1 MLFMASLLLGP
12 LLRHVGLTDA
22 TIWVETDAPCTVEA
36 LGHRAP
42 TFTICRHHYGLVRIQ
57 GLTPGTTHEYR
68 VCLDGREVWP
78 ERGSG
83 YAASVVRTLTGEGP
97 VRLLFG
103 SCRLARPH
111 TPPYTLAPDQHD
123 EGRGVDALTALA
135 AHLRQRD
142 ASELPDLI
150 LHLGDQV
157 YSDQPPEPVLDFI
170 RGRRPLV
177 EGPPDEAVD
186 FEEFARLYLDAWSEP
201 DLRWLLSTV
210 PSAMVFDDH
219 DVHDD
224 WNTSLAWREER
235 DRLPWWGRRMVAALM
250 ACWVYQHA
258 GNLSLEACREE
269 GVLDRLEQQAG
280 DATAVLAEHADR
292 AHRHPEQ
299 VRWSSRR
306 DLGSALLLVVDSRA
320 GRVLTPGGRDMLDG
334 EEWRWIE
341 EQVRGDT
348 GHLLIAST
356 VPLLLPPGLH
366 DMEALNERVCD
377 GAWGPLAARFAEA
390 VRQGLDLEHW
400 AAFGAGFRRLVALL
414 RATAAGERGPAPPTI
429 SVLGGDVHFGYVAEV
444 ERPPGA
450 SPIYQLVSSPV
461 RNRLKGANLWFMRAG
476 LTPAVGTFTR
486 LLARLAGAPR
496 PPVRWRMLHGCW
508 FQNHVSDLTLERRHA
523 TLAVRESLPG
533 QHPLLRTRLL
543 LSLGSPPDLSA

>member
-1 MLFMASLLLGP
+1 MASLLLGP
-12 LLRHVGLTDA
+12 MLRHVGTTDA

-36 LGHRAP
+36 LGRRAP
-42 TFTICRHHYGLVRIQ
+42 TFTICGHHYAVVRIQ
-57 GLTPGTTHEYR
+57 GLEPGRTYEYR

-78 ERGSG
+78 EPASG
-83 YAASVVRTLTGEGP
+83 YPPSVVRTLTGQGP
-97 VRLLFG
+97 VRMVFG
-103 SCRLARPH
+103 SCRVARPH
-111 TPPYTLAPDQHD
+111 TPPYTLPPDEHD

-135 AHLRQRD
+135 AQLRHRD
-142 ASELPDLI
+142 ASELPDLV

-170 RGRRPLV
+170 RRRRQLV
-177 EGPPDEAVD
+177 EGPPGEAVD
-186 FEEFARLYLDAWSEP
+186 FEEFARLYLDSWSDP

-210 PSAMVFDDH
+210 ASAMVFDDH

-224 WNTSLAWREER
+224 WNTSQAWREQQ
-235 DRLPWWGRRMVAALM
+235 DRLPWWRKRMVAALM
-250 ACWVYQHA
+250 AYWVYQHI

-269 GVLDRLEQQAG
+269 GVLDRLEQQPA
-280 DATAVLAEHADR
+280 DATAVLTEHAER
-292 AHRHPEQ
+292 AHRQPER

-306 DLGSALLLVVDSRA
+306 DLGCALLLLVDSRA

-334 EEWRWIE
+334 EEWRWVE

-348 GHLLIAST
+348 GHLLVAST

-400 AAFGAGFRRLVALL
+400 AAFGAGFLHLLGLL
-414 RATAAGERGPAPPTI
+414 RSAAAGERGPAPPSI

-444 ERPPGA
+444 EQPPGA

-476 LTPAVGTFTR
+476 LTPAIGAFTR

-496 PPVRWRMLHGCW
+496 PPVRWRMVHGFW
-508 FQNHVSDLTLERRHA
+508 FQNHLSDLTLDRGKA

-543 LSLGSPPDLSA
+543 LSLASPPEASA